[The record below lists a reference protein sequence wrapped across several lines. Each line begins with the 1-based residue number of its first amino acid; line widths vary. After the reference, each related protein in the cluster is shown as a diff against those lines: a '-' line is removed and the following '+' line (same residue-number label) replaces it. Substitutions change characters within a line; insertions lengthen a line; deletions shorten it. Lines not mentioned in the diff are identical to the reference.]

1 MRNEEEKDQKK
12 TTITTAIVLVFNV
25 IDPED
30 ISGYQIHY
38 PYNGESDEDLSA
50 KVKAWIKSR
59 DDWAFLPFVTRLGDF
74 VCEDEEHNLYE
85 FSDYCVRKSNIDL
98 KVTIP

>member
-1 MRNEEEKDQKK
+1 MSIKIYKKKK
-12 TTITTAIVLVFNV
+12 TTAIILVFNS
-25 IDPED
+25 IDPKD

-38 PYNGESDEDLSA
+38 NYNGESDEELSK

-85 FSDYCVRKSNIDL
+85 FSDYCVRKSDIDL
-98 KVTIP
+98 KVILP